1 MAKVKVAFFCTNCGA
16 ESPKWMGQCPACKAW
31 NTLVE
36 EKVVKTKNDR
46 IEHKQDWRQV
56 GNGAAAAAAGPIGKG
71 PRPIRLDE
79 VTAGEVTRLE
89 APDRE
94 LNRVLGGGIVPGS
107 IVLFGGQPGIGKS
120 TLLLQ
125 LALRLGK
132 RVLYVSGEESE
143 EQIKMRAD
151 RLGGGAVECYL
162 LTETNTD
169 KLLKHAANIKPDL
182 LIADS
187 IQTLAS
193 PHVESMAGTVSQVRE
208 CAAELQ
214 RFAKESGIPVFIIG
228 HITKEGSI
236 AGPKLLEHIVDAV
249 LQFEGDRN
257 YTYRIL
263 RTLKNRFGSTDE
275 LGIYQ
280 MEAAG
285 LREVSNPSELL
296 LSERDENLSGSA
308 VCATLEGM
316 RPMLIEVQA
325 LVSAA
330 VYGNPQRSATGFDLR
345 RLSMLLAVLE
355 KRAGLS
361 VGNQDVFLN
370 IAGGL
375 RVDDPAIDLAII
387 ASILSSAQD
396 VMVPPD
402 LCFAGE
408 VGLSGEIR
416 AVTRIEQRI
425 QEADRLGFRGIYVS
439 KYNTRGLDPDR
450 YSIRIHTVATV
461 RELFEDLFA

>member
-16 ESPKWMGQCPACKAW
+16 ESPKWMGQCPSCREW

-46 IEHKQDWRQV
+46 IEQKPDWRQV
-56 GNGAAAAAAGPIGKG
+56 GNGAAAAAAGPLGKG
-71 PRPIRLDE
+71 PRPVRLDE
-79 VTAGEVTRLE
+79 VTAGEVERLI

-151 RLGGGAVECYL
+151 RLGGAADNCYL

-169 KLLKHAANIKPDL
+169 KLLKHAAVVKPDL

-208 CAAELQ
+208 CASELQ

-375 RVDDPAIDLAII
+375 RVDDPAIDLSII
-387 ASILSSAQD
+387 AAILSSAQD

-439 KYNTRGLDPDR
+439 KYNTKGLDPDR

-461 RELFEDLFA
+461 RELFEALFA

>member
-16 ESPKWMGQCPACKAW
+16 ESPKWMGQCPSCKEW

-46 IEHKQDWRQV
+46 LEHKPDWRSV
-56 GNGAAAAAAGPIGKG
+56 GSGAAAKAAGPLGKG
-71 PRPIRLDE
+71 PRPVPLDK
-79 VTAGEVTRLE
+79 VVAGEVQRLVS
-89 APDRE
+89 PDEE

-125 LALRLGK
+125 LALNLGK
-132 RVLYVSGEESE
+132 KVLYVSGEESE

-151 RLGGGAVECYL
+151 RLGGRAENCYL
-162 LTETNTD
+162 LTETNTN
-169 KLLKHAANIKPDL
+169 KLLQHAADLKPDL

-214 RFAKESGIPVFIIG
+214 RFAKETGIPTFLIG

-280 MEAAG
+280 MEASG
-285 LREVSNPSELL
+285 LREVTNPSELL
-296 LSERDENLSGSA
+296 LSERDEQLSGSA

-325 LVSAA
+325 LVSTA
-330 VYGNPQRSATGFDLR
+330 VYGTSQRSATGFDLR

-355 KRAGLS
+355 KRAGLPL
-361 VGNQDVFLN
+361 GNQDVFLN

-375 RVDDPAIDLAII
+375 RVDDPAIDLSII
-387 ASILSSAQD
+387 AALLSSAMD
-396 VMVPPD
+396 VNVPPNV
-402 LCFAGE
+402 CFAGE

-425 QEADRLGFRGIYVS
+425 QEADRLGFRAIYVS
-439 KYNTRGLDPDR
+439 KYNVKGLDPDR
-450 YSIRIHTVATV
+450 YGIRIHTLSTV
-461 RELFEDLFA
+461 RELYEALFA